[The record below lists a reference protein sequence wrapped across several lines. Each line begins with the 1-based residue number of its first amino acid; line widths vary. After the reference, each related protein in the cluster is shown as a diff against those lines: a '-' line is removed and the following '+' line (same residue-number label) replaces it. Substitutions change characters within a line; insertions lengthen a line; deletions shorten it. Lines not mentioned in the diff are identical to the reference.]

1 MGQGLRHSKDDI
13 EQDNELRILFG
24 KLGLNYDIDVP
35 PRIKTQLKMDV
46 NAKKVLE
53 DLSKELEENGSIKD
67 LHQYLNQN
75 AQKSLDDIEKEKTIK
90 PQTLIKIRSEKKR
103 NKGQSPLKK
112 DEKESNA

>member
-1 MGQGLRHSKDDI
+1 MGDGLKGGLRQSKDEI

-24 KLGLNYDIDVP
+24 KLGLNYDVDVP

-67 LHQYLNQN
+67 LHQYLN
-75 AQKSLDDIEKEKTIK
+75 
-90 PQTLIKIRSEKKR
+90 
-103 NKGQSPLKK
+103 
-112 DEKESNA
+112 

>member
-1 MGQGLRHSKDDI
+1 MKNNIFQPTDFEKSLINASQISAYEMGDGLRGGLRQSKDEI

-24 KLGLNYDIDVP
+24 KLGLNYDVDVP

-67 LHQYLNQN
+67 LHQYLN
-75 AQKSLDDIEKEKTIK
+75 
-90 PQTLIKIRSEKKR
+90 
-103 NKGQSPLKK
+103 
-112 DEKESNA
+112 

>member
-1 MGQGLRHSKDDI
+1 MKNNIFSPTDFEKSLINASQISAYEMGQGLRHSKDDI

-67 LHQYLNQN
+67 LHQYLN
-75 AQKSLDDIEKEKTIK
+75 
-90 PQTLIKIRSEKKR
+90 
-103 NKGQSPLKK
+103 
-112 DEKESNA
+112 